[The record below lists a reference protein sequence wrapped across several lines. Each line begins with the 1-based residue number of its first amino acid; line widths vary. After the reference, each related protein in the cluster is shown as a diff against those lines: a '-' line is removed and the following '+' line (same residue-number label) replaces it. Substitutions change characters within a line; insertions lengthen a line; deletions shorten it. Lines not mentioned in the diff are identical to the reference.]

1 MDLIDLFVKKILEGS
16 SAEKT
21 PTIQMVGVFSFI

>member
-1 MDLIDLFVKKILEGS
+1 MDLFVKKILEGS

-21 PTIQMVGVFSFI
+21 PTIQMVGVSSFT